1 MRFRPAPAAEGAA
14 WARAGFAAFARQ
26 PFGFTALF
34 AVCLMGFLLLM
45 SIPLVG
51 PPLLVVLWPV
61 VSLVFMMA
69 SRRAAAGTRPFPDA
83 LSELASGRG
92 RWRELVKLGFVSLVV
107 ALVASFLIGWADG
120 GAFNTFMERAAVSKT
135 PAETEALAR
144 ELGPRAML
152 GLAVRLVVA
161 ALLSIPLWHAPPLVW
176 WHGQRYAKAL
186 FFSTVAIWRNRGA
199 FLVYGLA
206 WAGVAFGFAVLLGLV
221 AALLGPALAMTLAA
235 TLGLL
240 WWTLAY
246 ASLWFTFAGCFE
258 TDPPAAASP
267 TPLIPPADAGD
278 PPA

>member
-1 MRFRPAPAAEGAA
+1 MRFRPAAAAEGAV
-14 WARAGFAAFARQ
+14 WARAGFTAFARQ

-34 AVCLMGFLLLM
+34 AICLLGFVVLLALPF
-45 SIPLVG
+45 IG

-61 VSLVFMMA
+61 VSLLFMMA

-83 LSELASGRG
+83 LGELTSGRG
-92 RWRELVKLGFVSLVV
+92 RWGELLKLGLASLVV
-107 ALVASFLIGWADG
+107 ALLASFLIGWLDG
-120 GAFNTFMERAAVSKT
+120 GAFNALMERASSAKT
-135 PAETEALAR
+135 PAESEALAR
-144 ELGPRAML
+144 ELGPQALL
-152 GLAVRLVVA
+152 GLALRLLFA

-206 WAGVAFGFAVLLGLV
+206 WAGVAFGFTLMLGVV
-221 AALLGPALAMTLAA
+221 AAVIGPAIAMTLAA

-258 TDPPAAASP
+258 TDPPAPPSTTARIL
-267 TPLIPPADAGD
+267 TPDAGD
-278 PPA
+278 PPP